1 MDRPSTTMSD
11 ARIQPEASLI
21 AVLPDT
27 FTATAFG
34 TSGNLQLSPLTNTL
48 FQAYA
53 TSSATSTSK
62 AEVVPDGIPE
72 FAHSAVWILAGG
84 LSFGF
89 VAAICLFLIE
99 FYPRHSRGGT
109 TTSSSSSRSRSSSVQ
124 FQRKKKREY
133 HEVPQVDIEL
143 DSYGTSRASGTPDWQ
158 KSWPLAANE
167 DEEEDVEGE
176 PMLRRRRR
184 RRRNRKPRN
193 LSVDTSVQYSGLG
206 IAVPDEKP
214 PPSRPESARYA
225 EDSAS
230 PSSSISGPQLQ
241 LRHWTPLPMT
251 EMALLTTARE
261 PYYNQPRDEA
271 ELAGDEISLSPN
283 SSLPTIRLRSP
294 TMLRKTMNDKR
305 KQPNISQQQ
314 QKRATDL
321 ESGFFEPLNRTKKIT
336 LTTGVHADSPPHSTP
351 HGSPNSSRA
360 RNSTLSLWLDK
371 GENAIDYVAT
381 KLATIMY
388 EQVKNPEEGLL
399 LPVRDC
405 EREKKSDGV
414 MVGIS

>member
-21 AVLPDT
+21 AVLPET
-27 FTATAFG
+27 FTTTAFG
-34 TSGNLQLSPLTNTL
+34 TSGYLQLSPSTNTL

-72 FAHSAVWILAGG
+72 FTHSAVWILAGG

-109 TTSSSSSRSRSSSVQ
+109 SSSSSRSSSVH

-133 HEVPQVDIEL
+133 HELPQVDIEL

-167 DEEEDVEGE
+167 DEEEEQENAEGE
-176 PMLRRRRR
+176 PMLRRR

-206 IAVPDEKP
+206 IAVPNEKP

-230 PSSSISGPQLQ
+230 SSSSISSPQLQ

-251 EMALLTTARE
+251 EMAPLTTARE
-261 PYYNQPRDEA
+261 PYYNQPHDEA
-271 ELAGDEISLSPN
+271 ELAWDEISLSPN

-305 KQPNISQQQ
+305 KQPNISPQQ
-314 QKRATDL
+314 QKRAPDL
-321 ESGFFEPLNRTKKIT
+321 ESGFFEPLNRTKKIVRS
-336 LTTGVHADSPPHSTP
+336 TGVHADSPTYSTP
-351 HGSPNSSRA
+351 HVSPNSSRA
-360 RNSTLSLWLDK
+360 RHSTLSLWLDK

-405 EREKKSDGV
+405 ERERKSDGL

>member
-1 MDRPSTTMSD
+1 MDRSSTTMSD

-27 FTATAFG
+27 FTTTAFG
-34 TSGNLQLSPLTNTL
+34 TSGNLQLSPSTNTL

-53 TSSATSTSK
+53 TTSATSTSK
-62 AEVVPDGIPE
+62 AEVVSDGIPE
-72 FAHSAVWILAGG
+72 FTHSAVWILAGG

-99 FYPRHSRGGT
+99 FYPRHSRGG
-109 TTSSSSSRSRSSSVQ
+109 SSSSRSRSRSSSVQ

-158 KSWPLAANE
+158 NSWPLAANADE
-167 DEEEDVEGE
+167 HEEEEVEGE

-184 RRRNRKPRN
+184 RRKPRN

-206 IAVPDEKP
+206 IAVPDGKP
-214 PPSRPESARYA
+214 YPSRPESARYA

-230 PSSSISGPQLQ
+230 PSSSISSPQLQ

-251 EMALLTTARE
+251 EMAPLTTARE
-261 PYYNQPRDEA
+261 PYYNQPHDEA
-271 ELAGDEISLSPN
+271 ELAWDEISLSPN

-294 TMLRKTMNDKR
+294 TMLRKRMNDKR

-314 QKRATDL
+314 QKRAPDL
-321 ESGFFEPLNRTKKIT
+321 ESGFFEPLNRTKKINRS
-336 LTTGVHADSPPHSTP
+336 TGVHADSPPYSTP
-351 HGSPNSSRA
+351 HVSPNSSRA

-388 EQVKNPEEGLL
+388 EQVKNREEGLL

-405 EREKKSDGV
+405 ERERKSDGV

>member
-27 FTATAFG
+27 FTTTAFG
-34 TSGNLQLSPLTNTL
+34 TSGNLQLSPSTNTL

-72 FAHSAVWILAGG
+72 FTHSAVWILAGG

-99 FYPRHSRGGT
+99 FYPRHSRGGGS
-109 TTSSSSSRSRSSSVQ
+109 SSSSSRSRSSSVQ

-133 HEVPQVDIEL
+133 HELPQVDIEL

-167 DEEEDVEGE
+167 DEHEEEDVEGE

-184 RRRNRKPRN
+184 RKPRN

-206 IAVPDEKP
+206 IAVPNEKP

-230 PSSSISGPQLQ
+230 PSSSISSPQLQ

-251 EMALLTTARE
+251 EMAALTTARE
-261 PYYNQPRDEA
+261 PYYNQPRHEA
-271 ELAGDEISLSPN
+271 ELAWDEISLSPN

-305 KQPNISQQQ
+305 KQSDISQQQ
-314 QKRATDL
+314 QKRAPDL
-321 ESGFFEPLNRTKKIT
+321 ESGCFEPLIRTKNINRS
-336 LTTGVHADSPPHSTP
+336 TGVHADSPPYSTP

-360 RNSTLSLWLDK
+360 RYSTLSLWLDK

-388 EQVKNPEEGLL
+388 EQVRNPEEGLL

-405 EREKKSDGV
+405 ERERKTDGG

>member
-11 ARIQPEASLI
+11 ARIQPEASFI

-27 FTATAFG
+27 FTTTALG
-34 TSGNLQLSPLTNTL
+34 TSGNLQLSPSTNTL

-72 FAHSAVWILAGG
+72 FTHSAVWILAGG

-99 FYPRHSRGGT
+99 FYPRHSRGG
-109 TTSSSSSRSRSSSVQ
+109 SSSRRRSRSSSVQ

-133 HEVPQVDIEL
+133 HELPQVDIEL

-184 RRRNRKPRN
+184 RNRKPRN

-206 IAVPDEKP
+206 IAVPDKKP
-214 PPSRPESARYA
+214 YPSRPESARYA

-230 PSSSISGPQLQ
+230 PSSSISSPQLQ

-251 EMALLTTARE
+251 EMAPLTTARE
-261 PYYNQPRDEA
+261 PYYNQPHDEA
-271 ELAGDEISLSPN
+271 ELAWDEISLSPN

-305 KQPNISQQQ
+305 KQSNTSQLQ
-314 QKRATDL
+314 QKRAPDL
-321 ESGFFEPLNRTKKIT
+321 ESGFFEPLIRTKKIT
-336 LTTGVHADSPPHSTP
+336 PSSGVHADSPPYSTP

-360 RNSTLSLWLDK
+360 RHSTLSLWLDR

-405 EREKKSDGV
+405 ERERKSDGV

>member
-27 FTATAFG
+27 FTTIAFG
-34 TSGNLQLSPLTNTL
+34 TSGNLQLSPSTNTL

-72 FAHSAVWILAGG
+72 FTHSAVWILAGG

-99 FYPRHSRGGT
+99 FYPRHSPGG
-109 TTSSSSSRSRSSSVQ
+109 TSSSSSRSSSVQ

-158 KSWPLAANE
+158 NSWPLAANADE
-167 DEEEDVEGE
+167 HEEEDVEGE
-176 PMLRRRRR
+176 AMLRR

-214 PPSRPESARYA
+214 PPPRPESARYA

-230 PSSSISGPQLQ
+230 PSSSISSPQLQ

-261 PYYNQPRDEA
+261 TYYNQPHDEA
-271 ELAGDEISLSPN
+271 ELAWDEISLSPN

-294 TMLRKTMNDKR
+294 TLLRKTMNDKR
-305 KQPNISQQQ
+305 KQPNIAQQQ
-314 QKRATDL
+314 QKRAPDL
-321 ESGFFEPLNRTKKIT
+321 ESGFFEPLARTKKIVRSS
-336 LTTGVHADSPPHSTP
+336 GVRVDSPPYSTP
-351 HGSPNSSRA
+351 HVSPNSSRA
-360 RNSTLSLWLDK
+360 RHSTLSLWLDK

-388 EQVKNPEEGLL
+388 EQVKTPEEGLL

-405 EREKKSDGV
+405 ERERKSDGV

>member
-1 MDRPSTTMSD
+1 MDRPSTTMSE

-34 TSGNLQLSPLTNTL
+34 TSGNLQLSPSTNTL

-72 FAHSAVWILAGG
+72 FTHSAVWILAGG

-99 FYPRHSRGGT
+99 FYPRHSRGGR
-109 TTSSSSSRSRSSSVQ
+109 SSRSRSRSSSVQ

-158 KSWPLAANE
+158 KSWPLAGNE
-167 DEEEDVEGE
+167 DEEEEDVEGE

-184 RRRNRKPRN
+184 RRSNRRPRN

-214 PPSRPESARYA
+214 PPSHPESARYA

-230 PSSSISGPQLQ
+230 PSSSISSPQLQ

-251 EMALLTTARE
+251 EMAPLTTARE
-261 PYYNQPRDEA
+261 PYYNQPHDEA
-271 ELAGDEISLSPN
+271 ELAWDEISLSPN

-305 KQPNISQQQ
+305 KLPNISQQQ
-314 QKRATDL
+314 QKRAPDL
-321 ESGFFEPLNRTKKIT
+321 ESGVFEPLARTKKIPPSS
-336 LTTGVHADSPPHSTP
+336 GVHVDSPPYSTP
-351 HGSPNSSRA
+351 HGSPTSSRA
-360 RNSTLSLWLDK
+360 RHSTLSLWLDK

-405 EREKKSDGV
+405 ERERKSDGV

>member
-27 FTATAFG
+27 FTTTAFG

-72 FAHSAVWILAGG
+72 FTHSAVWILAGG

-109 TTSSSSSRSRSSSVQ
+109 SSSRSRSSSVQ

-133 HEVPQVDIEL
+133 HELPQVDIEL

-167 DEEEDVEGE
+167 DEEEYVEGE

-184 RRRNRKPRN
+184 SNRKPRN

-206 IAVPDEKP
+206 IAVPNEKP

-230 PSSSISGPQLQ
+230 PSSSISSPQLQ

-251 EMALLTTARE
+251 EMAALTTARE
-261 PYYNQPRDEA
+261 LYYNQAHDEA
-271 ELAGDEISLSPN
+271 ELAWDEVSLSPN

-294 TMLRKTMNDKR
+294 TMLRNTMKDKR
-305 KQPNISQQQ
+305 KQSNISQQQ
-314 QKRATDL
+314 QKRAPDL
-321 ESGFFEPLNRTKKIT
+321 ESGCFEPLIRTKKINRS
-336 LTTGVHADSPPHSTP
+336 TGVHADSPPYSTP

-360 RNSTLSLWLDK
+360 RYSTLSLWLDK

-405 EREKKSDGV
+405 ERERKSDGV

>member
-27 FTATAFG
+27 FTTTAFG
-34 TSGNLQLSPLTNTL
+34 TSGNLQLSPSTNTL

-53 TSSATSTSK
+53 TTSATSTSK
-62 AEVVPDGIPE
+62 AEVGPDGIPE
-72 FAHSAVWILAGG
+72 FTHSAVWILAGG

-99 FYPRHSRGGT
+99 FYPRHSRSGG
-109 TTSSSSSRSRSSSVQ
+109 SIRSRSRSSSVH

-158 KSWPLAANE
+158 KSWPLAANVDE
-167 DEEEDVEGE
+167 HEEEDVEGE
-176 PMLRRRRR
+176 PMLRR

-214 PPSRPESARYA
+214 LPSRPESARYA

-230 PSSSISGPQLQ
+230 PSSSISSPQLQ

-251 EMALLTTARE
+251 EMAPLTTARE
-261 PYYNQPRDEA
+261 PYYNQPYDEP
-271 ELAGDEISLSPN
+271 ELAWDEISLSPN
-283 SSLPTIRLRSP
+283 SNLPTIRLRSP
-294 TMLRKTMNDKR
+294 TTLRKTMNDKR
-305 KQPNISQQQ
+305 KQLNISQQQ
-314 QKRATDL
+314 QKRAPDL
-321 ESGFFEPLNRTKKIT
+321 ESGCFEPLTRIKKIPPS
-336 LTTGVHADSPPHSTP
+336 TGVHADSPPYSTP

-360 RNSTLSLWLDK
+360 RHSTLSLWLDR

-405 EREKKSDGV
+405 ERERKSDGV

>member
-21 AVLPDT
+21 AVLPNT
-27 FTATAFG
+27 FTTTAFG

-48 FQAYA
+48 FQAYV
-53 TSSATSTSK
+53 TTSATSTSK

-72 FAHSAVWILAGG
+72 FTHSAVWILAGG

-99 FYPRHSRGGT
+99 FYPRHSPGGG
-109 TTSSSSSRSRSSSVQ
+109 SSRSRSRSSSVQ

-143 DSYGTSRASGTPDWQ
+143 DSYVTSRASGTPDWQ
-158 KSWPLAANE
+158 KSWPLAANADE
-167 DEEEDVEGE
+167 HEEEDVEGE
-176 PMLRRRRR
+176 PMLRR

-230 PSSSISGPQLQ
+230 PSSSISSPQLQ

-251 EMALLTTARE
+251 EMAPLTTARE
-261 PYYNQPRDEA
+261 LYYHQPHDEA
-271 ELAGDEISLSPN
+271 ELAWDEISLSPN

-305 KQPNISQQQ
+305 KQLNISQQQ
-314 QKRATDL
+314 QKRAIDL

-336 LTTGVHADSPPHSTP
+336 PRTGVRVDSPPYSTP
-351 HGSPNSSRA
+351 HVSPNSSRA

-405 EREKKSDGV
+405 ERERESDGV

>member
-1 MDRPSTTMSD
+1 MDRSSTTMSD

-27 FTATAFG
+27 FTTIAFG
-34 TSGNLQLSPLTNTL
+34 TSGNLQLSPSTNTL

-62 AEVVPDGIPE
+62 AEVLPDGIPE
-72 FAHSAVWILAGG
+72 FTHSAVWILAGG

-99 FYPRHSRGGT
+99 FYPRHSSGGT
-109 TTSSSSSRSRSSSVQ
+109 SSRRSRISSVQ

-158 KSWPLAANE
+158 KSWSLAANE

-184 RRRNRKPRN
+184 RKPRN

-225 EDSAS
+225 EYSAS
-230 PSSSISGPQLQ
+230 PSSSISSPQLQ

-251 EMALLTTARE
+251 EMAALTTARE
-261 PYYNQPRDEA
+261 PYYNQARDEA
-271 ELAGDEISLSPN
+271 ELAWDEISLSPN

-305 KQPNISQQQ
+305 KQPNVSQQQ
-314 QKRATDL
+314 QKRTPDL
-321 ESGFFEPLNRTKKIT
+321 ESGFFEPLTKIKKIPPG
-336 LTTGVHADSPPHSTP
+336 TGVRVDSPPYSTP
-351 HGSPNSSRA
+351 HVSPNSSRA
-360 RNSTLSLWLDK
+360 RHSTLSLWLDK

-405 EREKKSDGV
+405 ERERKSDGG

>member
-11 ARIQPEASLI
+11 ARIQPEASLV

-27 FTATAFG
+27 FTTTAFG
-34 TSGNLQLSPLTNTL
+34 TSGYFQLSPSTNTL

-53 TSSATSTSK
+53 TSSATSTSE

-72 FAHSAVWILAGG
+72 FTHSAVWILAGG

-99 FYPRHSRGGT
+99 FYPRHSRGSG
-109 TTSSSSSRSRSSSVQ
+109 SRSRSRSSSVQ

-133 HEVPQVDIEL
+133 HEVPQVEIEL

-176 PMLRRRRR
+176 PMLRRRR
-184 RRRNRKPRN
+184 NRKPRN

-214 PPSRPESARYA
+214 PPPRPESARYA
-225 EDSAS
+225 EHSAS
-230 PSSSISGPQLQ
+230 PSSSISSPQLQ

-251 EMALLTTARE
+251 EMAPLTTARE
-261 PYYNQPRDEA
+261 SYYNQPHDEA
-271 ELAGDEISLSPN
+271 ELAWDEISLSPN
-283 SSLPTIRLRSP
+283 STLPTIRLRSP

-305 KQPNISQQQ
+305 KQLNISPQQ
-314 QKRATDL
+314 QKRAPDL
-321 ESGFFEPLNRTKKIT
+321 ESGFFEPLTRTKKINRS
-336 LTTGVHADSPPHSTP
+336 TGVRVDSPPYSTP
-351 HGSPNSSRA
+351 HVSPNSSRA
-360 RNSTLSLWLDK
+360 RHSTLSLWLDK

-414 MVGIS
+414 TVGIS

>member
-11 ARIQPEASLI
+11 APIQPEASLV

-27 FTATAFG
+27 FTTTAFG
-34 TSGNLQLSPLTNTL
+34 TSGNLQLSPSTNTL

-72 FAHSAVWILAGG
+72 FTHSAVWILAGG

-99 FYPRHSRGGT
+99 FYPRHSPGGG
-109 TTSSSSSRSRSSSVQ
+109 SSSSSRSSSVQ

-133 HEVPQVDIEL
+133 DEVPQVDIEL

-158 KSWPLAANE
+158 RSWPLAANE
-167 DEEEDVEGE
+167 DEQEDVEGE

-184 RRRNRKPRN
+184 RRRSNMKPRN

-230 PSSSISGPQLQ
+230 PSSSISSPQLQ
-241 LRHWTPLPMT
+241 LRHWTPLPIT
-251 EMALLTTARE
+251 EMAPLTTARE
-261 PYYNQPRDEA
+261 PYYNQPHDEA
-271 ELAGDEISLSPN
+271 ELAWDEISLSPN

-305 KQPNISQQQ
+305 KQLNISQQQ
-314 QKRATDL
+314 QKRAPDL
-321 ESGFFEPLNRTKKIT
+321 ESGFFEP
-336 LTTGVHADSPPHSTP
+336 P
-351 HGSPNSSRA
+351 PNSSRA
-360 RNSTLSLWLDK
+360 RHSTLSLWLDK

-381 KLATIMY
+381 KLATITY
-388 EQVKNPEEGLL
+388 EQVKNPVEGLL

>member
-27 FTATAFG
+27 FTTTAFG
-34 TSGNLQLSPLTNTL
+34 TSGYLQLSPSANTL

-72 FAHSAVWILAGG
+72 FTHSAVWILAGG

-99 FYPRHSRGGT
+99 FYPRHSRGGG
-109 TTSSSSSRSRSSSVQ
+109 SSSSSRSRSSSVQ

-143 DSYGTSRASGTPDWQ
+143 DSYGTSRASGTPDLQ

-167 DEEEDVEGE
+167 DEEEEDVEGE

-184 RRRNRKPRN
+184 RKPRN

-206 IAVPDEKP
+206 IAVPDKKP
-214 PPSRPESARYA
+214 YPSRPESARYA
-225 EDSAS
+225 EESAS
-230 PSSSISGPQLQ
+230 PSSSISSPQLQ

-251 EMALLTTARE
+251 EMAPLTTARE
-261 PYYNQPRDEA
+261 SYYNQPHDEA
-271 ELAGDEISLSPN
+271 ELAWDEISLSPN

-305 KQPNISQQQ
+305 KLPNISQQQ
-314 QKRATDL
+314 QKRAPDL
-321 ESGFFEPLNRTKKIT
+321 ESGFFEPLTRIKKIT
-336 LTTGVHADSPPHSTP
+336 PSTGVRVDSPPYSTP
-351 HGSPNSSRA
+351 HVSPNSSRA
-360 RNSTLSLWLDK
+360 RHSTLSLWLDK

-405 EREKKSDGV
+405 ERERKSDGV

>member
-11 ARIQPEASLI
+11 APIQPEASLI

-27 FTATAFG
+27 FTTTVFG
-34 TSGNLQLSPLTNTL
+34 TSGYFQLSPSTNTL

-72 FAHSAVWILAGG
+72 FTHSAVWILAGG

-99 FYPRHSRGGT
+99 FYPRHSPGGG
-109 TTSSSSSRSRSSSVQ
+109 SCRSRSSSVQ

-143 DSYGTSRASGTPDWQ
+143 DSYGTGRASGTPDWQ
-158 KSWPLAANE
+158 KSWPLAANA
-167 DEEEDVEGE
+167 DEHEDVEGE
-176 PMLRRRRR
+176 PMLRRRR
-184 RRRNRKPRN
+184 NRKPKN

-214 PPSRPESARYA
+214 PPPRPESARYA

-230 PSSSISGPQLQ
+230 PSSSISSPQLQ

-251 EMALLTTARE
+251 EMAPLTTARE
-261 PYYNQPRDEA
+261 SYYNQPHDEA
-271 ELAGDEISLSPN
+271 ELAWDEISLSPN
-283 SSLPTIRLRSP
+283 SNLPTIRLRSP
-294 TMLRKTMNDKR
+294 TMLRKRMDDKR
-305 KQPNISQQQ
+305 KQPKISQQQ
-314 QKRATDL
+314 QKLATDL
-321 ESGFFEPLNRTKKIT
+321 ESGFFEPLARTKKINRS
-336 LTTGVHADSPPHSTP
+336 TGVRVDSPPYSTP
-351 HGSPNSSRA
+351 HVSPNSSRA
-360 RNSTLSLWLDK
+360 RHSTLSLWLDK

-405 EREKKSDGV
+405 ERERKSDGV

>member
-1 MDRPSTTMSD
+1 MDRTSTTMSD

-27 FTATAFG
+27 STTTAFG

-72 FAHSAVWILAGG
+72 FTHSAVWILAGG

-99 FYPRHSRGGT
+99 FYPRHSRGGG
-109 TTSSSSSRSRSSSVQ
+109 SSRSRSSSVQ

-133 HEVPQVDIEL
+133 YEVPQVDIEL

-158 KSWPLAANE
+158 KSWPLAANADE
-167 DEEEDVEGE
+167 HEEEDVEGE
-176 PMLRRRRR
+176 PMLRRRR

-225 EDSAS
+225 EYSAS
-230 PSSSISGPQLQ
+230 PSSSISSPQLQ

-251 EMALLTTARE
+251 EMAPLTTARE
-261 PYYNQPRDEA
+261 PYYNQPHDEA
-271 ELAGDEISLSPN
+271 ELAWDEISLSPN

-321 ESGFFEPLNRTKKIT
+321 ESGFFEP
-336 LTTGVHADSPPHSTP
+336 P
-351 HGSPNSSRA
+351 PNSSRA
-360 RNSTLSLWLDK
+360 RHSTLSLWLEK

-405 EREKKSDGV
+405 ERERKSDGV

>member
-27 FTATAFG
+27 FTTTAFG
-34 TSGNLQLSPLTNTL
+34 TPGNLQLSPSTNTL

-53 TSSATSTSK
+53 TSSATSTPK

-72 FAHSAVWILAGG
+72 FTRSAVWILAGA

-99 FYPRHSRGGT
+99 FHPRHSRGG
-109 TTSSSSSRSRSSSVQ
+109 SSSRSRSSSVQ

-143 DSYGTSRASGTPDWQ
+143 DSYGTSRVSGTPDWQ

-167 DEEEDVEGE
+167 DEEEEDVEGE
-176 PMLRRRRR
+176 PMLR

-214 PPSRPESARYA
+214 LPSRPESARYA

-230 PSSSISGPQLQ
+230 PSSSISSPQLQ

-251 EMALLTTARE
+251 EMAPLTTARE
-261 PYYNQPRDEA
+261 LYYNQPRDEA
-271 ELAGDEISLSPN
+271 ELAWDEISLSPN

-294 TMLRKTMNDKR
+294 TLLRKTMKDKR

-314 QKRATDL
+314 QKRAPDL
-321 ESGFFEPLNRTKKIT
+321 ESGFFEPLTRTKKINRS
-336 LTTGVHADSPPHSTP
+336 TGVHADSPPHSTP

-405 EREKKSDGV
+405 ERERKSDGL

>member
-27 FTATAFG
+27 FTTTAFG
-34 TSGNLQLSPLTNTL
+34 TSGNLQLSPSTKTL

-72 FAHSAVWILAGG
+72 FTYSAVWILAGG

-99 FYPRHSRGGT
+99 FYPRHSRGG
-109 TTSSSSSRSRSSSVQ
+109 SRSSSVQ

-158 KSWPLAANE
+158 KSWPLAANADE
-167 DEEEDVEGE
+167 HEEEDVEGE
-176 PMLRRRRR
+176 PMLRR

-225 EDSAS
+225 GDSAS
-230 PSSSISGPQLQ
+230 PSSSISSPQLQ

-261 PYYNQPRDEA
+261 PYYNQPHDEA
-271 ELAGDEISLSPN
+271 ELAWDEISMSPN

-294 TMLRKTMNDKR
+294 TMLRKTMNEKR
-305 KQPNISQQQ
+305 EQLNISQQQ

-321 ESGFFEPLNRTKKIT
+321 ESGFFEPLTRIKQIT
-336 LTTGVHADSPPHSTP
+336 PSSGVHADSPPYSTP

-360 RNSTLSLWLDK
+360 RHSTLSLWLDK

-405 EREKKSDGV
+405 ERERKSDGG

>member
-11 ARIQPEASLI
+11 ARIQPEASPV

-34 TSGNLQLSPLTNTL
+34 TSGNFQLSPSTNTL

-62 AEVVPDGIPE
+62 PEVVPDGIPE
-72 FAHSAVWILAGG
+72 FTHSAVWILAGG

-99 FYPRHSRGGT
+99 FYPRHSRGG
-109 TTSSSSSRSRSSSVQ
+109 SRCSRSRSRSGSVQ

-167 DEEEDVEGE
+167 DEEEEQENAEGE
-176 PMLRRRRR
+176 PMLRR

-251 EMALLTTARE
+251 EMAALTTARE
-261 PYYNQPRDEA
+261 LYYNQPHDEA
-271 ELAGDEISLSPN
+271 ELAWDEISLSPN
-283 SSLPTIRLRSP
+283 SNLPTIRLRSP

-321 ESGFFEPLNRTKKIT
+321 ESGFFEPLTRT
-336 LTTGVHADSPPHSTP
+336 V
-351 HGSPNSSRA
+351 SPNSSRA

>member
-1 MDRPSTTMSD
+1 MDRPSTTMND
-11 ARIQPEASLI
+11 ARVQPEASLI

-27 FTATAFG
+27 FTTTVSG
-34 TSGNLQLSPLTNTL
+34 TSGYFQLSPSTNTL

-62 AEVVPDGIPE
+62 TEVVPDGIPE
-72 FAHSAVWILAGG
+72 FTHSAVWILAGG

-99 FYPRHSRGGT
+99 FYPRHSSGG
-109 TTSSSSSRSRSSSVQ
+109 TSSSRSRSRSSSVQ

-167 DEEEDVEGE
+167 DEHEEEDVEGE
-176 PMLRRRRR
+176 PMLRRRV

-214 PPSRPESARYA
+214 PPPRPESARYA

-251 EMALLTTARE
+251 EMAPLTTARE
-261 PYYNQPRDEA
+261 PYYNQPHDEA
-271 ELAGDEISLSPN
+271 ELAWDEISLSPN

-305 KQPNISQQQ
+305 KQLNISQLQ

-321 ESGFFEPLNRTKKIT
+321 ESGVFEPLTRTKKIT
-336 LTTGVHADSPPHSTP
+336 PSTGVHAESPPYSTP

-405 EREKKSDGV
+405 ERERKSDGL